1 MPKIYWAGDSTV
13 AKNTCE
19 TWPQTGIGQE
29 FERFLI
35 AGVRVENFAQNGRST
50 KSFIDDGRLDAI
62 AAEIGAGDFL
72 FIQFGHNDEKPEDP
86 TRYADPEVGFPENL
100 SKFVAVAR
108 EHAATP
114 VIITPVTR
122 FNRNA
127 PGALYKHDLWA
138 ESGRRTGEKLG
149 VAVVDLTT
157 LSEQLVDS
165 MGAAAQTTYFMN
177 LPAGVYPHFPKG
189 QKDNTHLQPAGAVAF
204 GALIAR
210 ELYKLGGEYA
220 ALLNYDFPKSL
231 YESDNFGVETGSEY
245 EVEPQDQPGADCFK

>member
-1 MPKIYWAGDSTV
+1 MKKIYWAGDSTV
-13 AKNTCE
+13 ARNTCE

-29 FERFLI
+29 FERFLSS
-35 AGVRVENFAQNGRST
+35 GVRVENFALNGRST
-50 KSFIDDGRLDAI
+50 KSFMDEGYLDAI
-62 AAEIGAGDFL
+62 AAQIQPGDFL

-86 TRYADPEVGFPENL
+86 ARYADPEVGFPENL
-100 SKFVAVAR
+100 GKFVAVAR
-108 EHAATP
+108 EKGATP

-122 FNRNA
+122 FNRNR
-127 PGALYKHDLWA
+127 PGMLYKHDLWA
-138 ESGRRTGEKLG
+138 EAARRTGRTLG

-165 MGAAAQTTYFMN
+165 MGEAAQTTYFMN

-220 ALLNYDFPKSL
+220 AILNYDFPKYL

-245 EVEPQDQPGADCFK
+245 EVEPQDQPRA

>member
-29 FERFLI
+29 FHRFLS
-35 AGVRVENFAQNGRST
+35 GNVQVENYAQNGRST
-50 KSFIDDGRLDAI
+50 KSFIEEGRLEAI
-62 AAEIGAGDFL
+62 AAQIGAGDFL
-72 FIQFGHNDEKPEDP
+72 FIQFGHNDEKPEDL

-100 SKFVAVAR
+100 GKFVAVAR
-108 EHAATP
+108 EHGATP

-122 FNRNA
+122 FNRNR
-127 PGALYKHDLWA
+127 PGMLYKHDLWA
-138 ESGRRTGEKLG
+138 EAARRTGEKLG
-149 VAVVDLTT
+149 VAVIDLTA
-157 LSEQLVDS
+157 LSERLVDS

-177 LPAGVYPHFPKG
+177 LPSGVYPHFPNG

-210 ELYKLGGEYA
+210 ELYKLGGEYD
-220 ALLNYDFPKSL
+220 ALLNYDFPKYL
-231 YESDNFGVETGSEY
+231 YESDNFGVDTGSEY
-245 EVEPQDQPGADCFK
+245 EVEPQDQPAPKA